1 MKISIAFVVCV
12 LLFSGCSIGDNKNS
26 GVEKVIACEQEF
38 NKAEFGSYLSQF
50 AKFDG
55 NGLDESFFTLRKQF
69 PNEKWCPEI
78 SQSLFSAYL
87 PHSCGTD
94 EKEYCYRPCYRIEM
108 KNYHL
113 LSMKRERYS
122 YDDNILATYSKQG
135 DIIDMVVLGVSEGGA
150 SAYKIEP
157 VNENEITCIQ
167 YKFKDIESAY
177 EGDCDVFVYKVTLDD
192 NGIIGKNLTNE
203 EKNIK
208 GGSINY

>member
-1 MKISIAFVVCV
+1 MKISFAFVVCV
-12 LLFSGCSIGDNKNS
+12 LLFSGCSGTPVSTK
-26 GVEKVIACEQEF
+26 GIACEEEF

-167 YKFKDIESAY
+167 YKFKDIDIAIQKGYEAGKAY
-177 EGDCDVFVYKVTLDD
+177 AKT
-192 NGIIGKNLTNE
+192 
-203 EKNIK
+203 IK
-208 GGSINY
+208 QLIAE